1 MQTKMKLA
9 AILILGALALSGCS
23 GSAEADEAPVA
34 APRSDMCTAGFMGW
48 WNSTPTDG
56 NIEGLP
62 LAGIT
67 VHSETGRIVEA
78 FERKDDG
85 MAESVPVEGIDYDV
99 VVDPSWPK
107 NNLVEIETATGK
119 VLAMNEIPE
128 QAPNCEPL
136 S

>member
-1 MQTKMKLA
+1 MQIRIKIATVAL
-9 AILILGALALSGCS
+9 LGTLALSGCS
-23 GSAEADEAPVA
+23 GNAQA
-34 APRSDMCTAGFMGW
+34 AKDAAAIADMCTGGFMGW

-62 LAGIT
+62 LAGVS
-67 VHSETGRIVEA
+67 VHSETGRIVDA
-78 FERKDDG
+78 FHRVEDG
-85 MAESVPVEGIDYDV
+85 SAESVPVEEIEYDV
-99 VVDPSWPK
+99 AIDPSWPK

-128 QAPNCEPL
+128 QAPGCEPL